1 MMNSRKHSLTAQL
14 TRTARR
20 FSTTVAPQLTKLD
33 PLPLLQYYKML
44 NIRLVDVAQLQ
55 AAIKGY
61 IIKNIVNFSP
71 IDFEITDENNVR
83 VLSVSLRPEEMI
95 LSKGIKRIFS
105 ITFDDSDPE
114 ECGTVIAKI
123 RQPISGMRIFEFL
136 ELPCSNIVQ
145 ISSYVDQCDRCQI
158 KLVSNSI
165 SNFFTSYRCCFSTST
180 KWQFIKE
187 GKIYAFI
194 RPNCTFFDEDSLRL
208 EWMPQADNELR
219 MIVIAYGMI
228 QMVREVFPSLN
239 HIISEQYQQKI
250 GLFFSTLFYDS

>member
-1 MMNSRKHSLTAQL
+1 MNMESDNNPSHKSSCSSTMNSRKHSLTAQL

-55 AAIKGY
+55 TAIEGY
-61 IIKNIVNFSP
+61 ITKNIVNFSP

-95 LSKGIKRIFS
+95 LAKGIKRIFS

-123 RQPISGMRIFEFL
+123 RQPISGQL
-136 ELPCSNIVQ
+136 
-145 ISSYVDQCDRCQI
+145 
-158 KLVSNSI
+158 
-165 SNFFTSYRCCFSTST
+165 
-180 KWQFIKE
+180 
-187 GKIYAFI
+187 
-194 RPNCTFFDEDSLRL
+194 
-208 EWMPQADNELR
+208 
-219 MIVIAYGMI
+219 
-228 QMVREVFPSLN
+228 
-239 HIISEQYQQKI
+239 
-250 GLFFSTLFYDS
+250 